1 LIDTQ
6 VLVWLY
12 GGQQKRIPRAVQ
24 RRLNREQ
31 LGVSPFVM
39 LELTYLYEIR
49 RATTPA
55 QTVIDELGARM
66 ALIVADISALTVCN
80 AAAGIT
86 WTRDPFD
93 RLIAAHAVASGMTL
107 VTRDETIRQH
117 LPLAWWSD

>member
-12 GGQQKRIPRAVQ
+12 GGQEKRIPQAVQ

-39 LELTYLYEIR
+39 LELTYLHEIR
-49 RATTPA
+49 RTTTPA
-55 QTVIDELGARM
+55 QAVIEELGARL
-66 ALIVADISALTVCN
+66 ALVVADISTLAVCN
-80 AAAGIT
+80 AATGIT
-86 WTRDPFD
+86 WTRAPFD

-107 VTRDETIRQH
+107 VTRDELIRRH
-117 LPLAWWSD
+117 LPLAWWAD